1 MVTQQ
6 SIVLRVLLDSEK
18 KEDIYRDIKISN
30 AASFQNLG
38 DAILNAFGFTGHEA
52 SSFVRVTRSWEPMA
66 NEDYDSMSDS
76 DLPTMEIQQE
86 MFVDDPK
93 SPHMGNT
100 LLNQVFNKVGS
111 NILFTYDLLKNWRFL
126 IVATEIVDEKQ
137 AQPEVI
143 LIHGEA
149 PAEESKEID
158 FNFDNMAKNERSMAS
173 NDFDDD
179 DDDEFADGWMDEY
192 ETDDY

>member
-18 KEDIYRDIKISN
+18 KEDIYRDIKISVN
-30 AASFQNLG
+30 ATFQLLSES
-38 DAILNAFGFTGHEA
+38 ILAAFGFEGKEA
-52 SSFVRVTRSWEPMA
+52 ASFVRVTRDWEPMV
-66 NEDYDSMSDS
+66 NEGYDSMSDT
-76 DLPTMEIQQE
+76 DLPTLEIQQV

-93 SPHMGNT
+93 SPHMDNT
-100 LLNQVFNKVGS
+100 LLSQVFTKTGS
-111 NILFTYDLLKNWRFL
+111 NILYTYDLLKNWRFL
-126 IVATEIVDEKQ
+126 LVATEVLDVDQ
-137 AQPEVI
+137 PSPEVI

-149 PAEESKEID
+149 PNEASKEID
-158 FNFDNMAKNERSMAS
+158 FNFDNMARNEGSSSS
-173 NDFDDD
+173 NDFDD